1 MSLEPLVLQF
11 EGVLSPATFVAD
23 VVRPFARIR
32 GGPAAEGVDPADHE
46 LAIWREG
53 LQTGAFTLSAPRD
66 VWRNLKRWKAAGRP
80 LITLGDVS
88 ARHQAL
94 LLAYTPH
101 GDASAFFS
109 RAVGPEAGAPD
120 DPETWRKLGTG
131 GIVVSDRPATLAAA
145 ESAGWIALR
154 FRRSE
159 GATLD
164 AVAP

>member
-23 VVRPFARIR
+23 VVRPFARFR
-32 GGPAAEGVDPADHE
+32 GGLAPEGVDPVDHE
-46 LAIWREG
+46 LHIWREG
-53 LQTGAFTLSAPRD
+53 LQTGAFMLSAPRD

-80 LITLGDVS
+80 LIALGDVS
-88 ARHQAL
+88 ARHLAL
-94 LLAYTPH
+94 LLAFTPH
-101 GDASAFFS
+101 GDASAFFT
-109 RAVGPEAGAPD
+109 RTMGPEAGAAD
-120 DPETWRKLGTG
+120 DPETWRSLGSG
-131 GIVVSDRPATLAAA
+131 GIVVSDRAETLAAA
-145 ESAGWIALR
+145 EAAGWTALR